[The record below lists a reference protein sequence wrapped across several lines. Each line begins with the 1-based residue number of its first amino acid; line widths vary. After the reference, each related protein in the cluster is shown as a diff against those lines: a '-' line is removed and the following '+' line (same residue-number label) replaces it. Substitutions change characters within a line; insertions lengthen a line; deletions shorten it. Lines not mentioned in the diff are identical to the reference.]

1 MLKDIRDFYFKW
13 QVWEIRTTK
22 PRKNVVI
29 KYIDSSMSK
38 ERYQVDTVFL
48 SNYVT
53 SDGYKYLFTMVDH
66 FTKYGRIEILKEKK
80 KTAIIILRAFKR
92 WIRTH
97 YIPTVLQTDN
107 GTEFKNKIMNQFC
120 QENNI

>member
-13 QVWEIRTTK
+13 QVWEIKTTK

-29 KYIDSSMSK
+29 KHIDSSMPK
-38 ERYQVDTVFL
+38 ERYQPDTVLL

-53 SDGYKYLFTMVDH
+53 LDGYKYLFTIGDY
-66 FTKYGRIEILKEKK
+66 FTKKYWIETLKE

-92 WIRTH
+92 WIRAH
-97 YIPTVLQTDN
+97 NIPTILR
-107 GTEFKNKIMNQFC
+107 
-120 QENNI
+120 

>member
-22 PRKNVVI
+22 PKENVVI
-29 KYIDSSMSK
+29 KHIDSSMPK
-38 ERYQVDTVFL
+38 ERYRADTDLL

-66 FTKYGRIEILKEKK
+66 FTKYG
-80 KTAIIILRAFKR
+80 
-92 WIRTH
+92 
-97 YIPTVLQTDN
+97 
-107 GTEFKNKIMNQFC
+107 
-120 QENNI
+120 

>member
-1 MLKDIRDFYFKW
+1 MKIDPTYREIMNAGYRWNNMLKDIRDFYFKW

-29 KYIDSSMSK
+29 KHINSSMSK

-80 KTAIIILRAFKR
+80 K
-92 WIRTH
+92 
-97 YIPTVLQTDN
+97 Q
-107 GTEFKNKIMNQFC
+107 Q
-120 QENNI
+120 